1 MNKTILIGRITKD
14 HELKKT
20 NNGNSVLNFTLAVNR
35 GYQPKDPSQPSADFI
50 SCQAWNK
57 TAELLATYTGKGSQ
71 IALEGRIQTR
81 NYEDSTGRKVY
92 VTEVIADR
100 VEFLDLKKESS
111 ERSYQDEYQEATEPT
126 LDINDD
132 DLPF

>member
-1 MNKTILIGRITKD
+1 MNKCIGIGRITKD

-20 NNGNSVLNFTLAVNR
+20 NNGSSVLNFTLAVNR
-35 GYQPKDPSQPSADFI
+35 GYQPKDPSQPSADFLN
-50 SCQAWNK
+50 CQAWNK

-100 VEFLDLKKESS
+100 VEFLDPKKESS
-111 ERSYQDEYQEATEPT
+111 EKSHQDEYQEPHQE
-126 LDINDD
+126 LDISSH